1 MEPITSGCSKVS
13 VKRRALAVAIRSSG
27 MPARTKVAPNVSSGE
42 KPGVHLLL
50 VGSKTDFSGNRFI
63 YCRIYYKRLPKPV
76 RRGASRHHHD
86 FPELFLI
93 LQMLVRRADF
103 A

>member
-1 MEPITSGCSKVS
+1 MEPSTSRCSKVS

-63 YCRIYYKRLPKPV
+63 YCRIYYKRLPGIAEAVWFRLCRV
-76 RRGASRHHHD
+76 RKRLLNNLALRGA
-86 FPELFLI
+86 L
-93 LQMLVRRADF
+93 
-103 A
+103 